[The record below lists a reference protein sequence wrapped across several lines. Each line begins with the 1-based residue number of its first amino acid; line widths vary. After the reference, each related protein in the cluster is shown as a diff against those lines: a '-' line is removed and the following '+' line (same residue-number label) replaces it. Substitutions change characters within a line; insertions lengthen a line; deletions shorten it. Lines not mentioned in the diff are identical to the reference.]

1 MGRSLTSKSSTILLK
16 SIEYSF
22 SIFTLFFLR
31 IFEIKLD
38 IIEERSIIDSSM
50 LVLINSTTLS
60 FSFMSA
66 IFS

>member
-60 FSFMSA
+60 FSLMSA